1 MKAALTHAIRRGGQA
16 VAGMLHA
23 VALVR
28 LGISALA
35 AVVFLAVLVLAVIC
49 WVISSA
55 DRTDRVN
62 RMMLARQGNARCLT
76 PTSSAPSVPASRPR
90 RQSIGSGRSPT
101 KAPAA

>member
-1 MKAALTHAIRRGGQA
+1 
-16 VAGMLHA
+16 MLPA

-28 LGISALA
+28 LGIPALA
-35 AVVFLAVLVLAVIC
+35 AVVFLVVLVLAVIC

-76 PTSSAPSVPASRPR
+76 PTSSAPSVPASRSR
-90 RQSIGSGRSPT
+90 RQSIGSGRSAT
-101 KAPAA
+101 KAPVS